1 MDARFAAY
9 WAKAARQ
16 RSGLSSIC
24 EIRGKRGCFGRL
36 HPACIPA
43 TKSAQPAP
51 LSFLSK
57 AIAECQRGRLKG
69 SEGLCVYE
77 RHARAC
83 ARNSDMPESLQRSSD
98 GRCRAT
104 WAKQV
109 GSAFLAPRLGQ
120 DALGFVRCQSVHFD
134 GAGELPPLLGPRH
147 PLAASLASV
156 PVSLSHS
163 FLTTRFRKPC

>member
-1 MDARFAAY
+1 MRASR
-9 WAKAARQ
+9 
-16 RSGLSSIC
+16 
-24 EIRGKRGCFGRL
+24 KRGMFWPTTSRL
-36 HPACIPA
+36 HPGDQIRAASTAIFFIEGYCRVRAPA
-43 TKSAQPAP
+43 GPFWP
-51 LSFLSK
+51 
-57 AIAECQRGRLKG
+57 CQRGRLKG
-69 SEGLCVYE
+69 SEGHCVYE

-109 GSAFLAPRLGQ
+109 GSAFLPPRLGQ